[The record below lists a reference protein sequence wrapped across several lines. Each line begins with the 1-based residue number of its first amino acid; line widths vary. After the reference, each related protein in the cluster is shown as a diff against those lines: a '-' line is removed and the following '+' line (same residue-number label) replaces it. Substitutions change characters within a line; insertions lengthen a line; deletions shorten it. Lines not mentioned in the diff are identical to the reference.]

1 VDAEFPTL
9 PPGTLI
15 AGKLRLLRTL
25 GAGGMGVV
33 YEVEHEITKHRR
45 ALKVLHAYAA
55 EQPGVVERFLRE
67 ASAAGRVGNAHVAET
82 FDAGKLESGE
92 PYLLME
98 LLDGETLDHRLQRS
112 GPLDPGDLCDLIHQA
127 CEGVQA
133 AHEAGIVHRDL
144 KPENLMIVSR
154 DGAPFVKILDFGISK
169 FDAERT
175 GSLKLTTEGL
185 VMGTPY
191 YMSPEQV
198 RGSSTIDARTDIYA
212 LGVILYE
219 CACGV
224 RPFEAAAI
232 QHLAVLIHE
241 GKPVP
246 LAERRPSLPPAF
258 YDVVV
263 RAMAADREQRFASAS
278 ALAQALAPMRRRTSA
293 GPSSRSIQ
301 SPASRV
307 VVEPTSGGPRVTG
320 AVPLAGAMP
329 STHAALAA
337 TVTTGA
343 PVARGRSPRVLGLA
357 AVGVVLVAGVAVA
370 LTRSSHTTPTSN
382 TPVAAPPAQVEP
394 QRAPAAT
401 LPPMPVELPVP
412 PLPAPVKPPAPVAV
426 AAAAEPAHR
435 TSPGPS
441 VAASS
446 RPSVP
451 AVTPSAP
458 ASSASAP
465 KNRVEDNGLS
475 RDNPFR

>member
-1 VDAEFPTL
+1 LDEFPTL

-15 AGKLRLLRTL
+15 AGKLRLTRML
-25 GAGGMGVV
+25 GMGGMGVV

-82 FDAGKLESGE
+82 FDAGKLDSGE

-98 LLDGETLDHRLQRS
+98 LLDGETLDHLLQRG
-112 GPLDPGDLCDLIHQA
+112 GPLDPGHLCDLIHQA

-133 AHEAGIVHRDL
+133 AHDAGIIHRDL
-144 KPENLMIVSR
+144 KPENLMIVTR

-241 GKPVP
+241 GKPIA
-246 LAERRPSLPPAF
+246 LAQRRPSLPHAF
-258 YDVVV
+258 YDIVS
-263 RAMAADREQRFASAS
+263 RAMAADRDRRFDSAR
-278 ALAQALAPMRRRTSA
+278 ALANALAPLRTRFGGRA
-293 GPSSRSIQ
+293 FA
-301 SPASRV
+301 SPVVGAQPRV
-307 VVEPTSGGPRVTG
+307 AVDTTSGEPRVTG
-320 AVPLAGAMP
+320 TPRPPGPMP
-329 STHAALAA
+329 STDAALAA
-337 TVTTGA
+337 TMA
-343 PVARGRSPRVLGLA
+343 PGTVASAGKRLRAIGLF
-357 AVGVVLVAGVAVA
+357 AVALVLVAAGVAVVF
-370 LTRSSHTTPTSN
+370 TRSPRMPPIVSVSGAGTTTSEPHLPAVVAPAV
-382 TPVAAPPAQVEP
+382 PVEVAPPRAEVSAVLA
-394 QRAPAAT
+394 APAA
-401 LPPMPVELPVP
+401 V
-412 PLPAPVKPPAPVAV
+412 AP
-426 AAAAEPAHR
+426 AAEPLRRA
-435 TSPGPS
+435 TP
-441 VAASS
+441 
-446 RPSVP
+446 
-451 AVTPSAP
+451 VT
-458 ASSASAP
+458 SASARAAGSVSAP
-465 KNRVEDNGLS
+465 QASVPPAATAATKSRVDESGLS